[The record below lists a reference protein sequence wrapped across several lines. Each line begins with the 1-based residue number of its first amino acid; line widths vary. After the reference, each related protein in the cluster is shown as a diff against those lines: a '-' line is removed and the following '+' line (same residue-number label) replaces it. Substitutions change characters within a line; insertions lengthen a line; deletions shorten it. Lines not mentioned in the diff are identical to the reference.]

1 MQRLFIL
8 ALLIAAC
15 TSASAQLVAIREM
28 KEPME
33 GVCDNSKVYAML
45 LFDGQVMQKC
55 SMTKEEVEEMLN
67 RTVTYVRDNPKFKLK
82 KHESVSTMVNCKSE
96 LVAVELDTKSAEFNQ
111 QVIEAFRTMGAT
123 WTAGTLNGK
132 PVDSVDLWGIEIKKG
147 RIVLR

>member
-1 MQRLFIL
+1 MQRHLLFAIV
-8 ALLIAAC
+8 IAVSTIAN
-15 TSASAQLVAIREM
+15 AQIVAIREM
-28 KEPME
+28 KAPVE
-33 GVCDNSKVYAML
+33 GVCDNAKVYAML
-45 LFDGQVMQKC
+45 LFEGQKMQQC
-55 SMTKEEVEEMLN
+55 SMTKTEVEELLN

-111 QVIEAFRTMGAT
+111 QVIEAFRTMNAT